1 MTHKI
6 WISFLFIL
14 TLATSAFSQ
23 AGFLRGK
30 VFDDATGEFLP
41 GVTIFIEG
49 TSTGTITD
57 LDGNFNLSVEPGE
70 YDLRVS
76 FISYETLI
84 ISGVK
89 VVGGEVNSLGELKLE
104 EATISL
110 NEVTVTAK
118 AVRNTETAL
127 ISIKRRSPNMIDGIS
142 SGSLK
147 MIGDSDAA
155 SAMKRV
161 SGVSVSQ
168 GKYVYVRGLGDRYTK
183 TLLNGVDIPGLDPDR
198 NTLQMGIFPTSV
210 IDNIIVYKTFSAELP
225 ADFTGGAIDI
235 EMKDFP

>member
-1 MTHKI
+1 
-6 WISFLFIL
+6 
-14 TLATSAFSQ
+14 
-23 AGFLRGK
+23 
-30 VFDDATGEFLP
+30 LP

-168 GKYVYVRGLGDRYTK
+168 GKYVYVRGLGISPIARKVVFLPVLDT
-183 TLLNGVDIPGLDPDR
+183 TLILILIMNIWIIKGVKQISLDSMMVQE
-198 NTLQMGIFPTSV
+198 LFLLLKIFPS
-210 IDNIIVYKTFSAELP
+210 
-225 ADFTGGAIDI
+225 
-235 EMKDFP
+235 MRR